1 MLERVFERPVKL
13 HFPEPHNTPTLPHP
27 QGQKPTEGALVFILA
42 LTPRALP
49 WGPAQP
55 SLSTHGLNMG
65 SELRMGTPQDAHMGA
80 QGLRRSVQQL
90 QGSSRDPR
98 VSLHWDLD
106 VRWARGQEACG
117 SWSCGKGRAR
127 GGGRPGQGG
136 QAGDQPRCSLS
147 RVKLAE
153 LRSLSRESVSCLCS
167 LWSET
172 RIWEVPPG

>member
-127 GGGRPGQGG
+127 GGGQARARRPSWGS
-136 QAGDQPRCSLS
+136 ASVLSKPCETCRASQPLPRKRFLP
-147 RVKLAE
+147 VF
-153 LRSLSRESVSCLCS
+153 SV
-167 LWSET
+167 
-172 RIWEVPPG
+172 V